1 MLTKP
6 DESWYLINSQWLRR
20 WSDFSHNKGP
30 LPGPIDNWI
39 LLEKNG
45 TPKPKLVRSTHY
57 RGVVKEVWDY
67 FHQLYG
73 GGPVICR
80 QVIDIYSRPVVI
92 GKTVA
97 IDSNGDGDISIHA
110 EENHRDD
117 HHKHEQTISG
127 EKNMNNGI
135 KTKKEED
142 KEDEEDESVT
152 IGQEETCRV
161 PQERRERKKS
171 VESME
176 E

>member
-1 MLTKP
+1 M
-6 DESWYLINSQWLRR
+6 NSQWLRR
-20 WSDFSHNKGP
+20 WSDFSHSKGP

-73 GGPVICR
+73 GGPAICR

-110 EENHRDD
+110 PEENHRDD
-117 HHKHEQTISG
+117 HRKHEQTISG
-127 EKNMNNGI
+127 EKNMNNRI
-135 KTKKEED
+135 RTKREEED
-142 KEDEEDESVT
+142 KENEEDEAVT
-152 IGQEETCRV
+152 MEE